1 MLFRCIRA
9 ELIKLRRSFIWIV
22 FLLLPV
28 ISAVMGCFNYLQ
40 NLEILTSQWY
50 SLWTQVTL
58 FYSNFFFPP
67 LIAVYC
73 SYLWRLEN
81 FNHNR
86 NALFTSPIPIS
97 TLYMSQFLAIAA
109 ITLATQLW
117 IGCLYLIIGL
127 LIGLPGLPPAQI
139 LFWLLRGCIGG
150 LAIAA
155 LQLLLSAVWRS
166 FALPIA
172 IALLA
177 GVFGVVVSSAGYGL
191 CFPYSLMLLGM
202 NANRQEDMLS
212 GQAPLFYLSCFLFV
226 LLFLTAGIQY
236 LKRTDVKA

>member
-22 FLLLPV
+22 FLILPV

-177 GVFGVVVSSAGYGL
+177 GVFGVVGAPAPVTGL
-191 CFPYSLMLLGM
+191 LFPVFLHASGHECQP
-202 NANRQEDMLS
+202 AEDMLS
-212 GQAPLFYLSCFLFV
+212 GQAPLLSSAARSFLCS
-226 LLFLTAGIQY
+226 FLRWESDI
-236 LKRTDVKA
+236 